1 MLDIFYYFNAFVIG
15 TCIGSFLNVVI
26 YRFPNEL
33 SIIEPRS
40 FCPKCKYK
48 LTWKENLPLI
58 SWIIQKAKCI
68 NCHTAISIRYP
79 FVELITGSLFVIF
92 LESSP
97 SFYVSSPNIFFNAIL
112 SWIFL
117 SLLICIAL
125 IDMDS
130 FWIPQGLINFG
141 VLTGFLGL
149 VFINIFNNRFIDLNL
164 LIKGFGGA
172 LISFLIFESFRKFAK
187 YIYKRDAIGKGD
199 SKFIAMMALWLGPL
213 GIILCISIS
222 YIIAALFCLVG
233 MSFNFIKLKQVIP
246 FAPFLSLGGL
256 IVWFF
261 GNQFFLDKV
270 LHI

>member
-1 MLDIFYYFNAFVIG
+1 MLGTFYYFNAFLIG

-26 YRFPNEL
+26 YRFPNGF
-33 SIIEPRS
+33 SIIKPRS

-68 NCHTAISIRYP
+68 NCHKPISIRYP
-79 FVELITGSLFVIF
+79 FVELITGSFFVIF
-92 LESSP
+92 LKSSP
-97 SFYVSSPNIFFNAIL
+97 SFYAFSSNIFFNAIL

-125 IDMDS
+125 IDLET

-141 VLTGFLGL
+141 FLTGFLGL
-149 VFINIFNNRFIDLNL
+149 VFVNLFNNKFIDLNL
-164 LIKGFGGA
+164 LTRGLGGA

-187 YIYKRDAIGKGD
+187 FMYKRDAIGKGD

-233 MSFNFIKLKQVIP
+233 MSLDLIKLKQVIP

-256 IVWFF
+256 IMWFF
-261 GNQFFLDKV
+261 GNQFFLDKI
-270 LHI
+270 LRI